1 MSTAPNPATAHTQS
15 QPTAL
20 PYQHIAC
27 CIDDSPVAV
36 EAADEAARLRSFSAG
51 RLTFLHAVEPSP
63 VVGAFPP
70 LHGVPMAAK
79 DRERFTLW
87 LEAIARS
94 RSGRGELL
102 DGYPPGV
109 IVDWIA
115 NHEVDL
121 VIAGSH
127 RGAVQRLLLGGFASY
142 LAAHSSCSVLVV
154 RPDSTTTMSKGVP
167 FRHIAVCVDDSEPSR
182 RALEEARTLAEVGAD
197 KLSIVHVAQW
207 PLNHVVMGYAEVPDP
222 TDTFI
227 RAERW
232 LNDLVASAGEG
243 NAVFLKGYPPAAVCE
258 WAEKAAP
265 DLIVAASHRGII
277 DRLLLGSFANYV
289 AYHAPCEVLL
299 TRVPTTD

>member
-1 MSTAPNPATAHTQS
+1 MSAASDPATHMQS
-15 QPTAL
+15 TRSAL
-20 PYQHIAC
+20 PYHHIAC
-27 CIDDSPVAV
+27 CIDDSLVAV
-36 EAADEAARLRSFSAG
+36 EAADEAARLRSFSPG

-70 LHGVPMAAK
+70 LHGVPMAAE
-79 DRERFTLW
+79 DRERFTRW
-87 LEAIARS
+87 LEAIAQS
-94 RSGRGELL
+94 RSGRAELL

-115 NHEVDL
+115 NNEVDL
-121 VIAGSH
+121 VVAGSH

-182 RALEEARTLAEVGAD
+182 RALEEARTLAKLGAD

-222 TDTFI
+222 TDTFM

-232 LNDLVASAGEG
+232 LNDLVASVGEG
-243 NAVFLKGYPPAAVCE
+243 DAVFLKGYPPAAVCD
-258 WAEKAAP
+258 WAQEAVP
-265 DLIVAASHRGII
+265 SLIVAASHRGIM

-299 TRVPTTD
+299 TRVPTTH